1 MTKGMT
7 ARPVSHVRFPV
18 VGRKQTSRK
27 SSPLLTVISD
37 KSKATASQLRALRQ
51 TLSPDPSKPLSQ
63 QRFSQLLGVSWSTIA
78 RWEGGGAI
86 DARHTLKLTRLQRVL
101 TALGEMVTQEHRL
114 AFCEQAHPLL
124 MGLRPIDLL
133 ETEEGTAAVLRHLEA
148 AATGGFA

>member
-1 MTKGMT
+1 MTKGMM
-7 ARPVSHVRFPV
+7 ARPVSHARPSA
-18 VGRKQTSRK
+18 VGQKQTARK
-27 SSPLLTVISD
+27 NSPPLTVISG
-37 KSKATASQLRALRQ
+37 KSKATATQLRELRQ
-51 TLSPDPSKPLSQ
+51 ALSPDPSKLLSQ
-63 QRFSQLLGVSWSTIA
+63 QRLSQLLGVSWSTIA

-86 DARHTLKLTRLQRVL
+86 DARHALKLTRLQRVL
-101 TALGEMVTQEHRL
+101 STLGEMVTQEHRL